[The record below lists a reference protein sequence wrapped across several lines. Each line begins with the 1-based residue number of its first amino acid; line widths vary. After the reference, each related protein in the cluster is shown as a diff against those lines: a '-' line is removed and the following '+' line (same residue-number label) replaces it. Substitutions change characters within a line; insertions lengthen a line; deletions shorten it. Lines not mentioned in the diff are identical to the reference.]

1 MKKMLACVAI
11 LNAAL
16 ALPAVAADIT
26 IGAAFPMSGANAEYR
41 GAVRLRCGWW

>member
-1 MKKMLACVAI
+1 MKKLLAGLAI

-26 IGAAFPMSGANAEYR
+26 SAQPSP
-41 GAVRLRCGWW
+41 